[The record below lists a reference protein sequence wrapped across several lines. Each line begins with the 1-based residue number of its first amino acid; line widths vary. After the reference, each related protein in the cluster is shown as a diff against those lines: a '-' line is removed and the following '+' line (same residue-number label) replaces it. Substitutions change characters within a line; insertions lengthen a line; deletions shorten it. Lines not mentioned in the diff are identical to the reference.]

1 MLLRKL
7 EEETLCDNGCCR
19 KIACFA
25 VEKEDTPFSM
35 ELHLCEDCI
44 KELYKVFHDHLNPET
59 GKRGMK
65 KCGNK

>member
-1 MLLRKL
+1 
-7 EEETLCDNGCCR
+7 
-19 KIACFA
+19 
-25 VEKEDTPFSM
+25 M